1 MEEDLLFRNKFVKDE
16 ELEDVPRELALE
28 FKKWYIKK
36 QTEKVR
42 EKIVEDLEQDIDPNV
57 DAGDLLNTNAFKG
70 SGSSAASLA
79 IPQFVPREFM
89 PFDQATAG
97 TLQKGAMRK
106 GIQSGSND
114 TNIRSTGVK
123 RLRRTIVNID
133 SRDRDIEEFP
143 DANSFRIFLDRVF
156 LNVKSVELITT
167 EFPNAEQPVKS
178 TPASIQ
184 NSKVV
189 WINEEDRDF
198 ALTPTFPRYTAN
210 LQPGNYTAST
220 LTDEMTL
227 KMNCIKRSTAT
238 GVQTGKNHFFDIS
251 IDLDTDIVEIH
262 QLELVNL
269 TNNPINT
276 TQNDQTITVFQLNHP
291 FSIGDKAFLTGV
303 KGFVGGISPNELNG
317 FHTVTATTAN
327 VGNGSF
333 GPIVINELNNIL
345 DFSEDANTTVRVASV
360 AKQIYANPTALAT
373 AVQTAMND
381 SANTNVSVDF
391 GITFPNSFTINT
403 ESNVALLW
411 DSGTN
416 KSISIGPTLGF
427 DTTSDDGPN
436 TTFTADL
443 VLPNSAFQFEL
454 KVDGVFTDVAG
465 GNGVRSGS
473 LLPFKFLFGTDLNTI
488 GPLLGYPAEDS
499 SEDITTPDTNQL
511 TTFANTI
518 VSASIVTLPFTGVNI
533 NSPSHGLVTGDFV
546 QIRNLVTVPRLAAGI
561 SISEFGLPN
570 VFEVTV
576 TDGDNFVFP
585 FASVVSV
592 NTTISDDPNWGSSKL
607 NVNHGTHG
615 LSTGDTIRLYRAVKV
630 GGIAGL
636 EINNKEFTVT
646 VVDADNYSVATKAF
660 ATTATTGG
668 GSLLRVSSFNDSPAT
683 LHGFNGLQ
691 DNTSDG
697 TFLNTAIDLGGEDYI
712 FLTSPQLGT
721 ISNSNKRVPN
731 IFAKILLTGVP
742 STRLYNTFLA
752 QPFTPDEPIPRLETL
767 DFELKRQDNNFFS
780 LLGLDYSFS
789 LIISEEIDEI
799 TNTSFSSRRGVREIQ
814 NQTRGFVRNEE
825 NTQNGMSF

>member
-16 ELEDVPRELALE
+16 DLEDVPRELALE
-28 FKKWYIKK
+28 FKKWYTEK
-36 QTEKVR
+36 QKEKVR

-57 DAGDLLNTNAFKG
+57 DAGDLLNTNAFEG

-79 IPQFVPREFM
+79 IPQFIPREFM
-89 PFDQATAG
+89 PFDQGTAG
-97 TLQKGAMRK
+97 SLQRGNSGNGVDKKGSEDNRMR
-106 GIQSGSND
+106 
-114 TNIRSTGVK
+114 TTGVK
-123 RLRRTIVNID
+123 RIRKTIVNID
-133 SRDRDIEEFP
+133 SRDRDVEEFP
-143 DANSFRIFLDRVF
+143 NANSFRIFLDRVF

-189 WINEEDRDF
+189 WINEEDRGF

-220 LTDEMTL
+220 LTDEMTT
-227 KMNCIKRSTAT
+227 KMNCVKRSTAS
-238 GVQTGKNHFFDIS
+238 GVQSGKNHFFDIS

-291 FSIGDKAFLTGV
+291 FSVGDKIFLTGV
-303 KGFVGGISPNELNG
+303 KGFVGGISPNDLNG

-345 DFSEDANTTVRVASV
+345 DFSEDGNTTVRFASV
-360 AKQIYANPTALAT
+360 AKQIYDNPTDLAT

-391 GITFPNSFTINT
+391 GITFSNSFTINST
-403 ESNVALLW
+403 SNISLLW

-427 DTTSDDGPN
+427 DTTFDDGPN

-443 VLPNSAFQFEL
+443 ILPNSAFQFEL

-518 VSASIVTLPFTGVNI
+518 VSASIVTVPFTGVNI
-533 NSPSHGLVTGDFV
+533 NSPSHGLATGDFV
-546 QIRNLVTVPRLAAGI
+546 QIRNLVTTPRLAAGI

-592 NTTISDDPNWGSSKL
+592 NTTISDNPNWGSSKL

-615 LSTGDTIRLYRAVKV
+615 LSTGDTVRLYRAVKV
-630 GGIAGL
+630 GGIPGL

-646 VVDADNYSVATKAF
+646 VVDADNYTVATKQF

-668 GSLLRVSSFNDSPAT
+668 GNLIRVSSFNDTPAT

-697 TFLNTAIDLGGEDYI
+697 TFLNTAIDLSGENYL

-721 ISNSNKRVPN
+721 ISNSNKKVTN

-742 STRLYNTFLA
+742 STILYNTFLSSPKTFDDA
-752 QPFTPDEPIPRLETL
+752 PLPRLETL
-767 DFELKRQDNNFFS
+767 DFELRRQDNNFFS

-789 LIISEEIDEI
+789 VVITEIIDEVR
-799 TNTSFSSRRGVREIQ
+799 NTSFSSRRGVRELVNGSNENEFSNQ
-814 NQTRGFVRNEE
+814 N
-825 NTQNGMSF
+825 MSF